1 MHSTVL
7 TKAIATP
14 QRKARYNDK
23 TRVRLKDVK
32 AIALHKCHASSTHD
46 VKQRLEG
53 LGIKLDLR
61 LTAAWIAIANEL
73 SSCLLSCLIKPGAK
87 VIWDY
92 PMGWGHC
99 EAWFPLIVTAIDG
112 DMAFLDMY
120 HKPVPLSTLTLAA

>member
-1 MHSTVL
+1 MHSTVVGL
-7 TKAIATP
+7 VIATP
-14 QRKARYNDK
+14 QRKARYSDK
-23 TRVRLKDVK
+23 ARVRLKDIK
-32 AIALHKCHASSTHD
+32 AIALGKCHASSTYEI
-46 VKQRLEG
+46 KQRLIE

-73 SSCLLSCLIKPGAK
+73 STCLLSCLIKPGAK